1 MCLFMYIHFSSLIHP
16 WVYKMATVKMNT
28 ATSTEGDQ
36 KEKMLS
42 PSEEDPSLVLNETSA
57 PLNFSG
63 LTPHQFGIS
72 VQSFTPASS
81 SSRKDKSRLAQIKA
95 RRRSSVG
102 VRGSPETNSLIR
114 FMAQQRTKT
123 PPTLQTPEVR
133 CFSGSSRII
142 SVWTLHFFISLW
154 DTEIFIK

>member
-1 MCLFMYIHFSSLIHP
+1 
-16 WVYKMATVKMNT
+16 MATVKMNT

-81 SSRKDKSRLAQIKA
+81 SSRK
-95 RRRSSVG
+95 G
-102 VRGSPETNSLIR
+102 E
-114 FMAQQRTKT
+114 RTG
-123 PPTLQTPEVR
+123 PTLMLPY
-133 CFSGSSRII
+133 
-142 SVWTLHFFISLW
+142 
-154 DTEIFIK
+154 TEIYTSAITGRDHE